1 MTWMGWCHG
10 GNGDRDN
17 VSATT
22 FVQLLLFGVVWGG
35 LYALIALGLNLIFG
49 VMRILNIAHGELL
62 MLGAYLAF
70 WLFTLWHV
78 SPLLTMPL
86 AAVAMCILGLI
97 VQKLLID
104 PLASRSRTLAGF
116 ENATLIVFFGVLLI
130 LQNVAL
136 LAWTA
141 DYRSLSY
148 MSDPVRLGEV
158 SVAANRLV
166 VLAVALILSA
176 LMFALMQHT
185 MVGKAIRAVSQDRD
199 TARLM
204 GIDVK
209 RIGMIGFGL
218 GSAIAGAAGA
228 LASTIYVITPT
239 VGLLFTIKAFAIMVV
254 GGLGN
259 QFGIVIAGLALG
271 ILESFASF
279 EIGAEFKDATG
290 YVLLIGFIL
299 WRSRTSQAFSGEVK

>member
-1 MTWMGWCHG
+1 
-10 GNGDRDN
+10 

-22 FVQLLLFGVVWGG
+22 FFQLLLFGVVWGG

-49 VMRILNIAHGELL
+49 VMKILNIAHGELL

-78 SPLLTMPL
+78 SPLLTMPI
-86 AAVAMCILGLI
+86 AAVAMCIFGLI
-97 VQKLLID
+97 IQKLLID
-104 PLASRSRTLAGF
+104 PLAARSRTPAGF
-116 ENATLIVFFGVLLI
+116 ENATLIVFFGLLLI
-130 LQNVAL
+130 LQNAAQ

-148 MSDPVRLGEV
+148 LGEPVRFGEV

-166 VLAVALILSA
+166 VLGVALVLSA
-176 LMFALMQHT
+176 LMFVLMQRT
-185 MVGKAIRAVSQDRD
+185 MLGKAIRAVSQDRD
-199 TARLM
+199 TAKLM

-209 RIGMIGFGL
+209 RIGMVGFGL

-228 LASTIYVITPT
+228 LASTIYVVTPT
-239 VGLLFTIKAFAIMVV
+239 IGLLFTIKAFTIMVV

-259 QFGIVIAGLALG
+259 QFGIFIAGLALG
-271 ILESFASF
+271 IMESFASF
-279 EIGAEFKDATG
+279 IIGAEFKDATG

-299 WRSRTSQAFSGEVK
+299 WRAHASHGFASEVK